1 MFLSFV
7 VLSGKLLRVFYNED
21 CLRCGVFLGS
31 FVAIFKV
38 CELKIPFNS
47 FAVVWYFNWH
57 MFIISR
63 PSRFNVGHPIAKD
76 CAIWHVLD
84 YLLKWV
90 GGGTPKELHW
100 DPFQCTQDTQATKQS
115 PFTKVFRGQPWGVNK
130 LEGKLWN
137 HTANLILGFSTASA
151 VTCRP
156 SCPLLTLVATIEP
169 AVHINNPSKALLW
182 RQPSVNAC

>member
-1 MFLSFV
+1 M
-7 VLSGKLLRVFYNED
+7 VFQLTY
-21 CLRCGVFLGS
+21 VYYIK
-31 FVAIFKV
+31 AFKV
-38 CELKIPFNS
+38 LCRTSNS
-47 FAVVWYFNWH
+47 QGLCH
-57 MFIISR
+57 MACSWLSIEM
-63 PSRFNVGHPIAKD
+63 GG
-76 CAIWHVLD
+76 
-84 YLLKWV
+84 